1 MQSKNSNTY
10 IIPSHITYYS
20 VEQLTIYD
28 EEHGS
33 IVVEN
38 PEVYEVLVHL
48 DSYHQQHAQLTVFQ
62 GSESECH
69 KFVKRNLRRQ
79 EFLKWTGYIVAGLVG
94 SVIGSLLILWFN

>member
-10 IIPSHITYYS
+10 IIPSHITSFS

-38 PEVYEVLVHL
+38 PEIYEVIVHL
-48 DSYHQQHAQLTVFQ
+48 DSYHQHPTHLSVFE
-62 GSESECH
+62 GREE
-69 KFVKRNLRRQ
+69 
-79 EFLKWTGYIVAGLVG
+79 
-94 SVIGSLLILWFN
+94 